1 MALQRVTIGFSNGT
15 ESLGVRLEDDALD
28 GLLRAVAGGE
38 WHDLTVDDG
47 TIRLNLSQVVYVRT
61 SRDEHRVGFGTAT

>member
-1 MALQRVTIGFSNGT
+1 MALQRVTIGFTGAGQV
-15 ESLGVRLEDDALD
+15 LGVRMEDEALD
-28 GLLRAVAGGE
+28 GLLRAVAGGD

-61 SRDEHRVGFGTAT
+61 SRDEHKVGFGAA

>member
-1 MALQRVTIGFSNGT
+1 MALQRVTVGFAGNQVLS
-15 ESLGVRLEDDALD
+15 VRIEEAPLNALLETL
-28 GLLRAVAGGE
+28 AGGE

-61 SRDEHRVGFGTAT
+61 ELDEHKVGFGAGG

>member
-1 MALQRVTIGFSNGT
+1 VALQRVTVGFAGNQVLS
-15 ESLGVRLEDDALD
+15 VRIQEAPLNTLLEAL
-28 GLLRAVAGGE
+28 ASGE

-61 SRDEHRVGFGTAT
+61 ELDEHKVGFGAGG

>member
-15 ESLGVRLEDDALD
+15 ESLGVRIEDEALDAL
-28 GLLRAVAGGE
+28 LQSVAGGE

-47 TIRLNLSQVVYVRT
+47 TIRLNLSQVVYVQT
-61 SRDEHRVGFGTAT
+61 ARDEHRVGFGSAS

>member
-1 MALQRVTIGFSNGT
+1 MALQRVTIGFAGAGQM
-15 ESLGVRLEDDALD
+15 LAVRVEDDVLD
-28 GLLRAVAGGE
+28 SLLKAVKGGD

-61 SRDEHRVGFGTAT
+61 ARDEHRVGFGSA